1 MRFRLLV
8 RQDTERDRIVML
20 ESCNKQK
27 EGTDRARTVQHT
39 ELLQPRWP
47 EAAGA
52 APFAAR
58 RLQVQLR
65 LQPRGEGQRL
75 GGKPQRNSAVIIN
88 ERNLEYMRCSAESG
102 RAAQRM
108 AE

>member
-1 MRFRLLV
+1 
-8 RQDTERDRIVML
+8 ML

-27 EGTDRARTVQHT
+27 EGTSVPCSTLNSCNLGGQ
-39 ELLQPRWP
+39 
-47 EAAGA
+47 
-52 APFAAR
+52 

-65 LQPRGEGQRL
+65 LQPRGEAQRL
-75 GGKPQRNSAVIIN
+75 GGGKPQRNSVVIIN

-108 AE
+108 AESRPCKELCDVDMKQNQTRLHSFIH